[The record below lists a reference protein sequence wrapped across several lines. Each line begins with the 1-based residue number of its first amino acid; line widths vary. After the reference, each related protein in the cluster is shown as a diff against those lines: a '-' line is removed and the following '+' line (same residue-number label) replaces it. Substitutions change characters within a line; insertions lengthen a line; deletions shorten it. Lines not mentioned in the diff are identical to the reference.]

1 MITVD
6 NNQQTE
12 VIIDKMFF
20 TTGGDFF
27 LSGTNY
33 NGYVNIV
40 DGNAFKGKFDQTQIL
55 QPSLNIRSL
64 INIDKKIFFDR
75 TLSDALSLPNNKEDI
90 KFQPNELINRNSFN
104 FKLGQLYDNFKE
116 LYRFSEMS
124 VPNIPRNFTGFAA
137 ASGDT
142 GVVPVVPGEP
152 PYTIHW
158 VPGEF
163 NTENY
168 VPFTQ
173 YNPNFKGNNEFFNLF
188 TNNEQDNVTIF
199 FSVSNTIF
207 VYETDN
213 PLPGTGVA
221 HSSFA
226 FILSSNTFGNYGEL
240 IFGDISNTTDDGDK
254 ILYVADSLKNNIH
267 KFDVSSIVNADRTG
281 IKQFRLVDTIGGT
294 GNLESNFKSIEK
306 IEYGKNNLFVYDSE
320 EFTIKKFTKELNF
333 VAKYTN
339 TKFFKENLVMD
350 ITTDPYKNL
359 LYILTST
366 CKLQVI
372 KTKDLTFVATYDLGA
387 ENFFPGQPN
396 RFIVSTN
403 NSNIYYLQTSKDIF
417 KGHISKLKEGYG
429 SVIGIFKIKANV
441 NFAKPWGEYTDQN
454 DYWKFTGNPAD
465 GAGIVGEWNS
475 LGDSSNFNFT
485 GLERLPLES
494 NFEKIYTITDRS
506 ILEFTEN
513 AASVTILSDERPNF
527 FDLEEIEIKDDYFN
541 AFNYNSSLYK
551 LAFNINLLNA
561 NICKAL
567 KVQFVKSRKEFF
579 SFNNIDPDVIDGIKL
594 LDQNELYVGVNE
606 VIDTNVFNRTVEKLF
621 DYQELLLQAY
631 DIKVLNTKI
640 PPLSTTMF

>member
-1 MITVD
+1 MITID
-6 NNQQTE
+6 NNQTE

-27 LSGTNY
+27 LSGSNY
-33 NGYVNIV
+33 IGYVNIV
-40 DGNAFKGKFDQTQIL
+40 DGAAFEGKFNQTQIL
-55 QPSLNIRSL
+55 QPSNNIRSL
-64 INIDKKIFFDR
+64 INIDKEIFFDR
-75 TLSDALSLPNNKEDI
+75 TLSDTISLPYTKEDI
-90 KFQPNELINRNSFN
+90 KIQPNELINRNSFN
-104 FKLGQLYDNFKE
+104 FKIGQLYDNFKE

-137 ASGDT
+137 ASGDG

-152 PYTIHW
+152 PYSIHW
-158 VPGEF
+158 VPSDF
-163 NTENY
+163 KTDNY
-168 VPFTQ
+168 VPFTE

-188 TNNEQDNVTIF
+188 TNNTQDNVTIF
-199 FSVSNTIF
+199 FSVSNTLF

-213 PLPGTGVA
+213 PLPGSGVT

-254 ILYVADSLKNNIH
+254 ILYVADRLKNNIH
-267 KFDVSSIVNADRTG
+267 KFDVSSLVNTDRTG
-281 IKQFRLVDTIGGT
+281 VKQFRLIDTIGGT
-294 GNLESNFKSIEK
+294 GTLESNFESIEK
-306 IEYGKNNLFVYDSE
+306 IEYGKDFLFVYDDT

-339 TKFFKENLVMD
+339 KKFFKDNTVMD
-350 ITTDPYKNL
+350 ITTDPYKNF
-359 LYILTST
+359 LYILTKT
-366 CKLQVI
+366 FKIQVI
-372 KTKDLTFVATYDLGA
+372 RIKDLTFVTTYDLGE
-387 ENFFPGQPN
+387 ENFGTTRPN

-403 NSNIYYLQTSKDIF
+403 NSNIYYLQTTKDIF
-417 KGHISKLKEGYG
+417 KGHLSKLNEGYD
-429 SVIGIFKIKANV
+429 SVIGRFKIKANV
-441 NFAKPWGEYTDQN
+441 NFDKPWGEYEDQN
-454 DYWKFTGNPAD
+454 DYWKTDVLPSPA
-465 GAGIVGEWNS
+465 AGIQGEWNKLS
-475 LGDSSNFNFT
+475 DSTNFNFT

-513 AASVTILSDERPNF
+513 SAAVNLLSDERPTF
-527 FDLEEIEIKDDYFN
+527 FDLEEIEVKDDYFN

-551 LAFNINLLNA
+551 LAFNVNLLNA

-567 KVQFVKSRKEFF
+567 KVQFVNTRKEFL
-579 SFNNIDPDVIDGIKL
+579 SFNNIDPDTIDNIKL

-606 VIDTNVFNRTVEKLF
+606 VISTNVFNRTVEKLY

-631 DIKVLNTKI
+631 KIKVVNTKI